1 MVPVNCEEF
10 QKNVHPLL
18 DGELSDEMADAMR
31 AHMAACAD
39 CRGEYEQLASVRDML
54 AHMDDDL
61 ETPVE
66 FERGWRKAVREE
78 QYAPHARLG
87 KDAFGRGGGLCTAG
101 GCDGDKPHERQY
113 GKYDRTAYGGD

>member
-31 AHMAACAD
+31 THMAACAD
-39 CRGEYEQLASVRDML
+39 CREEYEQLASVRDML
-54 AHMDDDL
+54 AHMDDNL
-61 ETPVE
+61 ESRA
-66 FERGWRKAVREE
+66 RGA
-78 QYAPHARLG
+78 QYAPYARLG
-87 KDAFGRGGGLCTAG
+87 KGAFGRGGGLCTAG